1 MIRLLAAVFLFVTI
15 LPELTLAQGLT
26 ALKNGTVADA
36 EVLNQNF
43 SANNDYIDSVE
54 GRVTELE
61 EAIDTLP
68 TPPSNCTTNQIIK
81 WDGSAWVCTRPV
93 PKSSFAFEYTVVPSD
108 VVPSLGQMSI
118 DYGLSAGTN
127 KNDVDAINISTFT
140 STGINLEDY
149 FSARYAVLDGPGPWV
164 SIKSVSDPG
173 DITYYQVDYSE
184 LFVLTFYVLNVEGGF
199 MSTRLNVPFT
209 VGETYII
216 EFQ

>member
-1 MIRLLAAVFLFVTI
+1 MIRLLTAVFLFASVEATADADVCI
-15 LPELTLAQGLT
+15 TLEPPPTACSLNQLT
-26 ALKNGTVADA
+26 NGAVADA
-36 EVLNQNF
+36 DKVMENF
-43 SANNDYIDSVE
+43 NTLGD
-54 GRVTELE
+54 
-61 EAIDTLP
+61 AIDALP
-68 TPPSNCTTNQIIK
+68 TPPTDCTTDQIIK